1 MGAGSAERT
10 QTPEVIVREMA
21 ADLEELA
28 AAGEWK
34 DVERLMGQLHSALL
48 SVPEYERRPLVV
60 VVQRSVE
67 AVTEQVSAARDDV
80 AGRISTLRRG
90 QRAAK
95 AYKMR

>member
-1 MGAGSAERT
+1 MAAGSAERT
-10 QTPEVIVREMA
+10 QTPETIVREMSEH
-21 ADLEELA
+21 LEELA
-28 AAGEWK
+28 AAGEWQ
-34 DVERLMGQLHSALL
+34 DVERLIGQLHSVLL

-67 AVTEQVSAARDDV
+67 AVGENVRAARDDV

>member
-10 QTPEVIVREMA
+10 QTPEMIVREMA
-21 ADLEELA
+21 AHLGDLS

-34 DVERLMGQLHSALL
+34 DLERLMGQLHSALL
-48 SVPEYERRPLVV
+48 SVPEYERRPLVLT
-60 VVQRSVE
+60 VQKSVDTAAE
-67 AVTEQVSAARDDV
+67 RVSAARDEV

>member
-95 AYKMR
+95 AYRMR

>member
-10 QTPEVIVREMA
+10 QTPEMIVRDMA

-34 DVERLMGQLHSALL
+34 DLERLMGQLHSALL
-48 SVPEYERRPLVV
+48 SVPEYERRPLVL
-60 VVQRSVE
+60 VVQKSVE
-67 AVTEQVSAARDDV
+67 AAAECVSAARDDV

>member
-10 QTPEVIVREMA
+10 QTPEMIVRDMA

-34 DVERLMGQLHSALL
+34 DLERLMGQLHSALL
-48 SVPEYERRPLVV
+48 SVPEYERRPLVLA
-60 VVQRSVE
+60 VQKSVE
-67 AVTEQVSAARDDV
+67 AAAEHVSTARDDV

>member
-1 MGAGSAERT
+1 M
-10 QTPEVIVREMA
+10 IVRDMA

-34 DVERLMGQLHSALL
+34 DLERLMGQLHSALL
-48 SVPEYERRPLVV
+48 SVPEYERRPLVLA
-60 VVQRSVE
+60 VQKSVE
-67 AVTEQVSAARDDV
+67 AAAEHVSTARDDV

>member
-1 MGAGSAERT
+1 MAAGSAERT
-10 QTPEVIVREMA
+10 QTPEMIVREMSEH
-21 ADLEELA
+21 LEELA
-28 AAGEWK
+28 AAGEWQ
-34 DVERLMGQLHSALL
+34 DVERLMGQLHSVLL

-67 AVTEQVSAARDDV
+67 AVAENVRAARDDV

>member
-10 QTPEVIVREMA
+10 QTPEVIVREMV

-95 AYKMR
+95 AYRMR